1 MTMLEE
7 LKKEMVGLLQE
18 LPKNNLVCL
27 TSGNVSAR
35 DPQSGLVVI
44 KPSGVPYD
52 QLDESKLVVLTLD
65 GKIVEGNYKPSS
77 DTASHLYI
85 YQNRSDVNGIVH
97 THSMYATVF
106 ASLGKNIP
114 VLITETAEEFGG
126 EIPCADFVLIGDSEI
141 GKQVVKYGERCN
153 AVLLKKHGV
162 FTFAASPRKAV
173 DLAILAESSAHIAWL
188 ILQVSTPDE
197 IGDEEIKALYYRQQ
211 NIYGQ

>member
-1 MTMLEE
+1 MLEE

-18 LPKNNLVCL
+18 LPKSNLVCL

-35 DPQSGLVVI
+35 DSQSGFVVI

-85 YQNRSDVNGIVH
+85 YQSRSDVNGIVH

-106 ASLGKNIP
+106 AALGKNIR
-114 VLITETAEEFGG
+114 F
-126 EIPCADFVLIGDSEI
+126 
-141 GKQVVKYGERCN
+141 
-153 AVLLKKHGV
+153 
-162 FTFAASPRKAV
+162 
-173 DLAILAESSAHIAWL
+173 
-188 ILQVSTPDE
+188 
-197 IGDEEIKALYYRQQ
+197 
-211 NIYGQ
+211 

>member
-1 MTMLEE
+1 MLEE

-35 DPQSGLVVI
+35 DTQSGLVVI

-52 QLDESKLVVLTLD
+52 QLDASKLVVLTID
-65 GKIVEGNYKPSS
+65 GKVVEGNYKPSS

-106 ASLGKNIP
+106 AALGKNIP

-126 EIPCADFVLIGDSEI
+126 EIPCAGFVLIGDSEI
-141 GKQVVKYGERCN
+141 GKQVVKYGEHSN
-153 AVLLKKHGV
+153 VVLLKKHGV
-162 FTFAASPRKAV
+162 FTFAVSPRKAV
-173 DLAILAESSAHIAWL
+173 DLAILAENSAHIAWL
-188 ILQVSTPDE
+188 VLQAGTPE
-197 IGDEEIKALYYRQQ
+197 GIGDEEIKALYYRQQ